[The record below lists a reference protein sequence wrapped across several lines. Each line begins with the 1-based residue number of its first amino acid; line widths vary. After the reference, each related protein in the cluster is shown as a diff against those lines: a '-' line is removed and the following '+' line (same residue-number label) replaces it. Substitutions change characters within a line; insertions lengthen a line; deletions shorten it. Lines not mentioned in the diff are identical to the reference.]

1 MVGSLDTI
9 PTGVIVASIVAAGIV
24 DGLLCIEI
32 DEKLSDTL
40 ALEKWCFC

>member
-9 PTGVIVASIVAAGIV
+9 PTGVLVATIVAAEIV
-24 DGLLCIEI
+24 DGLLGIEI

-40 ALEKWCFC
+40 ALEQWCFC